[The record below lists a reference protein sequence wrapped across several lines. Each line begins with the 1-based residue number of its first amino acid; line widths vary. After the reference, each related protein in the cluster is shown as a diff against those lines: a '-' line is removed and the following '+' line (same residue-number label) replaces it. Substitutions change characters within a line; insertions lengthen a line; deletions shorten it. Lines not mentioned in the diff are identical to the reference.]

1 MLIFDD
7 FFDITSRTYPP
18 LLSGRTTFP
27 SSYNSLPIN
36 ISSTS
41 THYIIRTELPGI
53 PQNQISVDINEDG
66 LLDIRAERRSK
77 EDKEKTKNE
86 EDEIVK
92 ETWALGGKL
101 QRNIK
106 FPKEYIDIDGV
117 KAELNN
123 GELII
128 KVPKKKTQDEQ
139 DPKRRNIKIIKG
151 KL

>member
-1 MLIFDD
+1 MIFDD

-18 LLSGRTTFP
+18 LLSGRTTF
-27 SSYNSLPIN
+27 SSPYKSLPLN

-41 THYIIRTELPGI
+41 THYIVRTDLPGI
-53 PQNQISVDINEDG
+53 PQNKISVDINEDG
-66 LLDIRAERRSK
+66 ILDIRAECHPK
-77 EDKEKTKNE
+77 EDKEKTKDE

-92 ETWALGGKL
+92 ENWALEGKL
-101 QRNIK
+101 YRSIK
-106 FPKEYIDIDGV
+106 FPKEYVDVDGV

-128 KVPKKKTQDEQ
+128 RVPKKKTQDAK
-139 DPKRRNIKIIKG
+139 DTKRRNVKIIKG